1 MSDTGNRVRLRW
13 FFSFAVVMLLVL
25 PGCSPGGNGIVVE
38 APWLRAAAVPVT
50 GAEGSP
56 TAGEMSGANS
66 AAFMT
71 LFNPTAQDD
80 RLIAA
85 HTDAARVVE
94 IHESVMDGEVM
105 RMHPLED
112 GVLVPAG
119 ETVELSPGGI
129 HIMLIDIQRD
139 LQPGDTVAITL
150 EFEQAGSM
158 TVEAEV
164 RQP

>member
-1 MSDTGNRVRLRW
+1 MT
-13 FFSFAVVMLLVL
+13 
-25 PGCSPGGNGIVVE
+25 
-38 APWLRAAAVPVT
+38 T
-50 GAEGSP
+50 
-56 TAGEMSGANS
+56 GEMSGTNT

-71 LFNPTAQDD
+71 LRNATAQDD

-85 HTDAARVVE
+85 RSDAARVVE
-94 IHESVMDGEVM
+94 IHETIMDGEVM

-112 GVLVPAG
+112 GVLLPAG

-139 LQPGDTVAITL
+139 LQPGESVAITL
-150 EFEQAGSM
+150 ELEQAGSI

>member
-1 MSDTGNRVRLRW
+1 MNETSSRGRLGW
-13 FFSFAVVMLLVL
+13 FFSFAVVVLLAML
-25 PGCSPGGNGIVVE
+25 GCSPGGNHITVE

-56 TAGEMSGANS
+56 TTGEMSGTNT

-71 LFNPTAQDD
+71 LRNPTAQDD

-85 HTDAARVVE
+85 RSDAARVVE
-94 IHESVMDGEVM
+94 IHETIMDGEVM
-105 RMHPLED
+105 RMHPLEE
-112 GVLVPAG
+112 GVLLPAG

-139 LQPGDTVAITL
+139 LQPGEKVAITL
-150 EFEQAGSM
+150 ELEQAGSM